1 MPQSDRETLNRQD
14 RNHQALSH
22 QDWQDCFAN
31 GLATRQQASP
41 NNLFDG
47 QPQARQAGWQVYLN
61 NVTHSLVSALGDTF
75 PVCKELV
82 GDEFFGF
89 AARTFLLEGLP
100 TSPVLLDFGR
110 EFPEFLERFEPAGT
124 LPWLGDVTRLEFCWL
139 KSYHAADSTGIAP
152 ETLAELPP
160 DIISNSRL
168 TLDPSVYFLQSRHAV
183 CEIWHAHQTPG
194 ADLARIDLGKP
205 ECVLILRHRDVVSVM
220 SISVAMTVFLEALK
234 SGISLAKA
242 DALAHEAG
250 ETFDLQN
257 ALNLL
262 LMYDLISEIKPPEE
276 SSP

>member
-1 MPQSDRETLNRQD
+1 MPLSDRQNSNHQTLSF
-14 RNHQALSH
+14 QALSH
-22 QDWQDCFAN
+22 EEWQDSFAN

-61 NVTHSLVSALGDTF
+61 NVTHSLISALGDTF

-82 GDEFFGF
+82 GDEFFHF

-100 TSPVLLDFGR
+100 SSPVLLDFGGA
-110 EFPEFLERFEPAGT
+110 FPEFLERFEPART
-124 LPWLGDVTRLEFCWL
+124 LPWLGDVARLEFYWL
-139 KSYHAADSTGIAP
+139 KSYHAADSTGVSP

-168 TLDPSVYFLQSRHAV
+168 ILDPSVYFLHSRHAV

-194 ADLARIDLGKP
+194 ADLARIDQGKP
-205 ECVLILRHRDVVSVM
+205 ECVLILRHRDVVNVM
-220 SISVAMTVFLEALK
+220 SISPALTAFLEALN
-234 SGISLAKA
+234 SGTSLAKA

-250 ETFDLQN
+250 ENFDLQN

-262 LMYDLISEIKPPEE
+262 LMYDLVSNIEIPEDT
-276 SSP
+276 SS